1 MNCKSFSVTVNPFIP
16 PSFIM
21 FSSSLFTPI
30 LHSLQ
35 RGLALIFYNIRTQT
49 TSTKM
54 LQLILKTL
62 GKTVKIIYKGV
73 FKCISVVYMFST
85 MLLKKGCNTMNKV
98 SLMPVEMWKTN
109 VHIGREITCGKL
121 YRIGRRLGHL
131 NVLRPSDLREH
142 SNRISL
148 QMSIPSFTFCKS
160 NMFFHSITL
169 SSPHTCGKVSQ
180 TRTSLGSLCYTN
192 SYSTKCY

>member
-1 MNCKSFSVTVNPFIP
+1 MHFLSDYT
-16 PSFIM
+16 
-21 FSSSLFTPI
+21 LI
-30 LHSLQ
+30 LVSIQ
-35 RGLALIFYNIRTQT
+35 RGLPPIFENIGTQT
-49 TSTKM
+49 TSAKM
-54 LQLILKTL
+54 LQLILIIL
-62 GKTVKIIYKGV
+62 GKTVNYLFKCV
-73 FKCISVVYMFST
+73 FKCISVVYKFST
-85 MLLKKGCNTMNKV
+85 MLLKKGCNTLDKV
-98 SLMPVEMWKTN
+98 IRMPVEMWKTN
-109 VHIGREITCGKL
+109 VLIGREITCGKL

>member
-1 MNCKSFSVTVNPFIP
+1 MH
-16 PSFIM
+16 
-21 FSSSLFTPI
+21 SSSLFTPI

-35 RGLALIFYNIRTQT
+35 RGLALIFYNIRTET
-49 TSTKM
+49 TSTKVYPM
-54 LQLILKTL
+54 ILIIL
-62 GKTVKIIYKGV
+62 GKTVKNLFKCV

-85 MLLKKGCNTMNKV
+85 MLLKKGCNTVDKV
-98 SLMPVEMWKTN
+98 IRMPVEMWKTN

-121 YRIGRRLGHL
+121 YRMVKRLGHL

>member
-1 MNCKSFSVTVNPFIP
+1 MH
-16 PSFIM
+16 
-21 FSSSLFTPI
+21 SSSYYTLI
-30 LHSLQ
+30 LVSIQ
-35 RGLALIFYNIRTQT
+35 RGLPPIFYNNSPQT
-49 TSTKM
+49 TSAKM
-54 LQLILKTL
+54 LQLKLKTL

-73 FKCISVVYMFST
+73 FKCISVVYKFST
-85 MLLKKGCNTMNKV
+85 MLLKKGCNTVEKV
-98 SLMPVEMWKTN
+98 IRMPVEMWKTN

-121 YRIGRRLGHL
+121 YRMVKRLGHL